1 NPENQPQPAAIVGEH
16 DVDQSRLT
24 SDVWVHFNR
33 KKVNGVMKARCKYC
47 LKLLSGDSNSGTSH
61 LRNHKQNLYP

>member
-1 NPENQPQPAAIVGEH
+1 
-16 DVDQSRLT
+16 
-24 SDVWVHFNR
+24 
-33 KKVNGVMKARCKYC
+33 MKARCKYC